1 MVALADQLPEGANAL
16 VRTLAQRATGDGQL
30 TLAEI
35 RAALAGAGVDLALE
49 GDVVRELGNAGVTVQ
64 AADAA
69 EAIDPD
75 DVDDGPDLDATD
87 DAPAA
92 PVGDLDELEDF
103 DARRLALKHAQTRA
117 ASDPVAAYLKQ
128 IGKVPLL
135 NALQEVELSKR
146 IEAGLFA
153 DYKLTQDAAGE
164 LTPKL
169 KKKERED
176 LNWIA
181 RDGER
186 AKSHLLQANLRLVVS
201 LAKRYQGRGLELLDL
216 VQEGNL
222 GLVRAVEKFDYSKGF
237 KFSTYATWWIRQAI
251 TRALADQA
259 RTIRLPVHLVEQINK
274 LARTE
279 RHLLQTLGRD
289 ATAEELAKELDVEP
303 SRIVEM
309 QHFRKETIS
318 LESPIGEEDDSSLG
332 DFIED
337 SDVMHAEDA
346 VAYGMMT
353 DQLRSALKSL
363 ESRESQ
369 VIKMRFGLDDG
380 KPRTL
385 NEIGTM
391 FGLSRERIRQIERE
405 AMAKLRHPSRS
416 QQLRDYA

>member
-1 MVALADQLPEGANAL
+1 MAIADRLPSDADAL
-16 VRTLAQRATGDGQL
+16 VRTLAKRAKGDGQL

-49 GDVVRELGNAGVTVQ
+49 GDVLRELGNAGVTVD
-64 AADAA
+64 AADAS
-69 EAIDPD
+69 D
-75 DVDDGPDLDATD
+75 DDDGPDLDEAVETP
-87 DAPAA
+87 PA
-92 PVGDLDELEDF
+92 DLDELEDF
-103 DARRLALKHAQTRA
+103 DARQLALKHAQTRA

-135 NALQEVELSKR
+135 TALEEVELSKR

-153 DYKLTQDAAGE
+153 EYKLTLDAAGE

-176 LNWIA
+176 LAWIGH
-181 RDGER
+181 DGHR

-318 LESPIGEEDDSSLG
+318 LQSPIGEEDDSSLG

-337 SDVMHAEDA
+337 SDILQAEDA

-353 DQLRSALKSL
+353 EQLRSALKSL
-363 ESRESQ
+363 ESREAQ
-369 VIKMRFGLDDG
+369 VIAMRFGLDDG

-385 NEIGTM
+385 NEIGTT

>member
-1 MVALADQLPEGANAL
+1 MVAVADRLPAGADAL
-16 VRTLAQRATGDGQL
+16 VRTLAKRASGDGQL

-35 RAALAGAGVDLALE
+35 RAALASAGVDLGLE
-49 GDVVRELGNAGVTVQ
+49 NDVLRELGNAGVTVET
-64 AADAA
+64 A
-69 EAIDPD
+69 EAVDAD
-75 DVDDGPDLDATD
+75 DVDDGPDLDGTD
-87 DAPAA
+87 DAP

-135 NALQEVELSKR
+135 NAVQEVELSKR

-153 DYKLTQDAAGE
+153 DYKVAQDAAGE

-176 LNWIA
+176 LTWIA

-222 GLVRAVEKFDYSKGF
+222 GLVRAVEKFDYTKGF

-303 SRIVEM
+303 ARIVEM

-369 VIKMRFGLDDG
+369 VIAMRFGLDDG

>member
-1 MVALADQLPEGANAL
+1 MAIADRLPSDADAL
-16 VRTLAQRATGDGQL
+16 VRTLAKRAKGDGQL

-49 GDVVRELGNAGVTVQ
+49 GDVLRELGNAGVTVD
-64 AADAA
+64 AADAS
-69 EAIDPD
+69 D
-75 DVDDGPDLDATD
+75 DDDGPDLDEAVETP
-87 DAPAA
+87 PA
-92 PVGDLDELEDF
+92 DLDELEDF
-103 DARRLALKHAQTRA
+103 DARQLALKHAQTRA

-135 NALQEVELSKR
+135 TALEEVELSKR

-153 DYKLTQDAAGE
+153 EYKLTLDAAGE

-176 LNWIA
+176 LAWIG
-181 RDGER
+181 RDGHR

-318 LESPIGEEDDSSLG
+318 LQSPIGEEDDSSLG

-337 SDVMHAEDA
+337 SDILQAEDA

-353 DQLRSALKSL
+353 EQLRSALKSL
-363 ESRESQ
+363 ESREAQ
-369 VIKMRFGLDDG
+369 VIAMRFGLDDG

-385 NEIGTM
+385 NEIGTT